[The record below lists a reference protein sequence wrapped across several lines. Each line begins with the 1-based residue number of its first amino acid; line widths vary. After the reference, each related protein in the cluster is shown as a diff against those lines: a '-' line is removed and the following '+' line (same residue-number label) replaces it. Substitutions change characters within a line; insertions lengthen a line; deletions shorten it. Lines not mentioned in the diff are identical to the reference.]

1 MSFSRTTDLDPDI
14 VLRVTSIK
22 DLCTTSYHE
31 DVEDIPSNIMDF
43 DLLEDIPLAKLSA
56 TKTMKTIKKEK

>member
-1 MSFSRTTDLDPDI
+1 MSFSRTADLDLDI
-14 VLRVTSIK
+14 VLCVMSRK

-43 DLLEDIPLAKLSA
+43 DLFEDIPLAKLSA
-56 TKTMKTIKKEK
+56 TKTMETIKKEK